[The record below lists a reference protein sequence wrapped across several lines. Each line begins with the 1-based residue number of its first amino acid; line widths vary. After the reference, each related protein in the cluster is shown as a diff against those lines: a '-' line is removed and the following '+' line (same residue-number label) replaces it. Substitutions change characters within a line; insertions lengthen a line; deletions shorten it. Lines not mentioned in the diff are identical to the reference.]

1 MPKIKLAAIGDSLTQ
16 GFQSG
21 AIHNTAWSFPAIVA
35 RSFGQSVPGE
45 FRVPSFGTYGLP
57 LNLEQLMY
65 RAEAAL
71 SQRPSD
77 IEVAVRLPILIPKF
91 LDDVETYYERGA
103 GSAPAKFGGCYHNV
117 AVWGFALAE
126 AARLSVDRCTSA
138 IAAEEGWIEDDFLG
152 LPSGAMY
159 RTARKVFNPQL
170 VEARNPDT
178 QLRALE
184 RLLESDGP
192 IDVLIFWLGANDAL
206 GTVLNLEIKDME
218 GVKNLPSDPVKL
230 LAWNL
235 TSAGAFDAD
244 YTALAARLEN
254 ILAVRSPR
262 TRVFVGTVPHV
273 TIPPITRGQGAF
285 DGTYFDFY
293 TRFFVPPGSLTFGLE
308 KLTRAEARTIDTR
321 IDAFNAVIRREVAKR
336 GPSWQLVD
344 TCALLDELAVRR
356 NALDEDPGAALRM
369 HYERRGRLDHP
380 LLQLS
385 PVPSILMYG
394 LDQDGSRVEGGL
406 MSLDGVHP
414 STLGYGLIAEYFL
427 EAMQRAEVPGAD
439 PRQVPWPAVIANDGL
454 SAHPPRL
461 WWHLMRAGERYSW
474 LWGALARALA

>member
-1 MPKIKLAAIGDSLTQ
+1 MPKIKLAAVGDSLTQ

-21 AIHNTAWSFPAIVA
+21 AIHNTAWSFPAIIA

-65 RAEAAL
+65 RADAAL
-71 SQRPSD
+71 SERASD
-77 IEVAVRLPILIPKF
+77 IEVAVRLPILIPQF
-91 LDDVETYYERGA
+91 LDEVETYYERGA
-103 GSAPAKFGGCYHNV
+103 GSGPAKFGGSYHNV

-126 AARLSVDRCTSA
+126 AARLSVDRSTRA
-138 IAAEEGWIEDDFLG
+138 IADEEGWIEDDFLG

-170 VEARNPDT
+170 VAARNADT
-178 QLRALE
+178 QLVALE

-192 IDVLIFWLGANDAL
+192 LDVVIFWLGANDAL
-206 GTVLNLEIKDME
+206 GTVLNLELEDME
-218 GVKNLPSDPVKL
+218 GVKDLPSDPVKL
-230 LAWNL
+230 LQWNL
-235 TSAGAFDAD
+235 TSAGAFDAE
-244 YTALAARLEN
+244 YTALATRLEN

-262 TRVFVGTVPHV
+262 TKVFVGTVPHV

-336 GPSWQLVD
+336 APSWQLVD

-356 NALDEDPGAALRM
+356 NGLDKDPGAALRM
-369 HYERRGRLDHP
+369 YYERRGRLDHP
-380 LLQLS
+380 LLQLD

-394 LDQDGSRVEGGL
+394 VDQNGSRVDGGL

-427 EAMQRAEVPGAD
+427 EAMQRAAVPGAD
-439 PRQVPWPAVIANDGL
+439 PRQVPWPAVMANDGL
-454 SAHPPRL
+454 ATHPPKV

>member
-21 AIHNTAWSFPAIVA
+21 AIHNTAWSFPAIIA
-35 RSFGQSVPGE
+35 RSFGCSVPGE

-71 SQRPSD
+71 SKRASD
-77 IEVAVRLPILIPKF
+77 LEVALRLPILIPQF
-91 LDDVETYYERGA
+91 INEVEAYYERGP
-103 GSAPAKFGGCYHNV
+103 GSGPAKFGGSHHNLG
-117 AVWGFALAE
+117 VWGFSLAE

-138 IAAEEGWIEDDFLG
+138 IEDDEGWIEDDFLG

-170 VEARNPDT
+170 VAARNLDT
-178 QLRALE
+178 QLTALE

-192 IDVLIFWLGANDAL
+192 LDVLTFWLGANDAL

-218 GVKNLPSDPVKL
+218 GVRDLPVDPVEL
-230 LAWNL
+230 LDWNL
-235 TSAGAFDAD
+235 TSAGLFDAE
-244 YTALAARLEN
+244 YTALAARLEH
-254 ILAVRSPR
+254 ILGQRSPG
-262 TRVFVGTVPHV
+262 TQVFVGTVPHV
-273 TIPPITRGQGAF
+273 TIPPITRGQGEF
-285 DGTYFDFY
+285 DGKYFAYY

-308 KLTRAEARTIDTR
+308 KLTRAEASSIDAR
-321 IDAFNAVIRREVAKR
+321 IDAFNAVIRREVER
-336 GPSWQLVD
+336 RPSWQLVD

-356 NALDEDPGAALRM
+356 NQLDEDPGAALRM
-369 HYERRGRLDHP
+369 YYERRGRADHP
-380 LLQLS
+380 LLHLS

-394 LDQDGSRVEGGL
+394 VDQSGKRVQGGL

-427 EAMQRAEVPGAD
+427 EAMQRAQVPGAD
-439 PRQVPWPAVIANDGL
+439 PRLVPWPAVIEND
-454 SAHPPRL
+454 RL
-461 WWHLMRAGERYSW
+461 ATLPLRVWWHLTRAGERYSW

>member
-16 GFQSG
+16 GFGSG
-21 AIHNTAWSFPAIVA
+21 AIHNTAWSFPAIIA
-35 RSFGQSVPGE
+35 RSFGCSVPGD

-65 RAEAAL
+65 HAEASL
-71 SQRPSD
+71 SNSPSEL
-77 IEVAVRLPILIPKF
+77 EVALRLPILIPQY
-91 LDDVETYYERGA
+91 LDDVETYYERGT
-103 GSAPAKFGGCYHNV
+103 GSHAAKFGGCYHNL
-117 AVWGFALAE
+117 AVWGFALAD
-126 AARLSVDRCTSA
+126 AVRLSVERCSSA
-138 IAAEEGWIEDDFLG
+138 IEDDEGWIEDDFLG

-170 VEARNPDT
+170 VAARNPDT

-192 IDVLIFWLGANDAL
+192 LDVLILWLGANDAL

-218 GVKNLPSDPVKL
+218 GVRNLPTDPVKL
-230 LAWNL
+230 LEWNL
-235 TSAGAFDAD
+235 TSAGVFDVE
-244 YTALAARLEN
+244 YMALTSRLEE
-254 ILAVRSPR
+254 ILDQRSPR
-262 TRVFVGTVPHV
+262 TKVFVGNVPHV
-273 TIPPITRGQGAF
+273 TIPPITRGQGEF
-285 DGTYFDFY
+285 DGTYFEFY

-308 KLTRAEARTIDTR
+308 KLTRAQARSIDTR
-321 IDAFNAVIRREVAKR
+321 IDAFNAVIRREVEKR
-336 GPSWQLVD
+336 RPNWQLVD

-356 NALDEDPGAALRM
+356 NRLEADPGAALRM

-380 LLQLS
+380 LLQLN
-385 PVPSILMYG
+385 PIPSILMYG
-394 LDQDGSRVEGGL
+394 VDQNGQRDNGGL

-439 PRQVPWPAVIANDGL
+439 PRQVPWPAVLQNDGL
-454 SAHPPRL
+454 ATHPPRV
-461 WWHLMRAGERYSW
+461 WWHLTRAGERFSW